1 MLILKIKIDLLIEN
15 YRFGLEVKN
24 NMELYYEYWS

>member
-1 MLILKIKIDLLIEN
+1 MLILKIKIDMLIEN
-15 YRFGLEVKN
+15 YKFGLEVK